1 MTRDL
6 RLVALSL
13 LIWGFGE
20 GMFIYFQP
28 IYLHQLGAD
37 PVQIGGILGLA
48 AAGMLVS
55 HLPAGALADHVGRKS
70 MMVAAWVIAA
80 IAAGLMA
87 LARGLPLF
95 VAGLVLYSVTVF
107 VMSPMSSYITQA
119 GGDWSPAR
127 ALTTVSAGFSAGMIL
142 GPVLGGQLAEQFGL
156 RSVYAIATGTFVIS
170 TVLILF
176 IRPQP
181 IEAAHEGHRYRALLA
196 NRRFGGLL
204 ILVFLVNLG
213 MYLPWPLT
221 PNFLQEVR
229 HVTVG
234 QIGVLGA
241 FTGLGVV
248 VFNLALGHLPAKR
261 GMLIAQ
267 ALVGGAVVALWV
279 GVGFPWYAAAYFLF
293 AGYRTARSLITATIH
308 ALVSPAEIGLA
319 FGANETVAAAS
330 LMVAAPIAGLLFDRQ
345 PGLPYPV
352 GAGLIVFGLLLSA
365 AFVPHTQAELEP
377 EPPSERGVVGGI

>member
-28 IYLHQLGAD
+28 IYLRQLGAD
-37 PVQIGGILGLA
+37 PVAIGGILGLA

-70 MMVAAWVIAA
+70 TMVVAWVIATV
-80 IAAGLMA
+80 AAGMMA

-119 GGDWSPAR
+119 RGSWSPAR
-127 ALTTVSAGFSAGMIL
+127 ALTTVTAGFSAGAIL

-170 TVLILF
+170 TVLVMF
-176 IRPQP
+176 IQPQP
-181 IEAAHEGHRYRALLA
+181 IEAAHDGHRYRALLA

>member
-28 IYLHQLGAD
+28 IYLRQLGAD
-37 PVQIGGILGLA
+37 PVAIGGILGLA

-55 HLPAGALADHVGRKS
+55 HLPAGALADHIGRKTI
-70 MMVAAWVIAA
+70 MVASWVIALLA
-80 IAAGLMA
+80 TAMMA

-95 VAGLVLYSVTVF
+95 VAGLVLYSFTVF
-107 VMSPMSSYITQA
+107 VMSPLSSYITQA
-119 GGDWSPAR
+119 RGAWSPAR
-127 ALTTVSAGFSAGMIL
+127 SLTTVTAGFSAGMIL
-142 GPVLGGQLAEQFGL
+142 GPVIGGQLAEQYGL
-156 RSVYAIATGTFVIS
+156 RSVYSLAAGVFVVS
-170 TVLILF
+170 TVLIVLV
-176 IRPQP
+176 RPQP
-181 IEAAHEGHRYRALLA
+181 IEAAHDGHRYRELLA
-196 NRRFGGLL
+196 NRRFGRLL

-213 MYLPWPLT
+213 MYLAWPLT
-221 PNFLQEVR
+221 PNYLQDVR
-229 HVTVG
+229 QVTVG
-234 QIGVLGA
+234 QIGLLGA

-261 GMLIAQ
+261 GILIAQ
-267 ALVGGAVVALWV
+267 ALVGGAVVSLWF

>member
-20 GMFIYFQP
+20 GMFIFFQP
-28 IYLHQLGAD
+28 IYLRQLGAD
-37 PVQIGGILGLA
+37 PVAIGGILGLA

-70 MMVAAWVIAA
+70 LMVAAWVIAT

-95 VAGLVLYSVTVF
+95 VAGLVLYSTTVF
-107 VMSPMSSYITQA
+107 VMSPMSSYVTQA
-119 GGDWSPAR
+119 RGSWSPAR
-127 ALTTVSAGFSAGMIL
+127 ALTTVTAAFSAGAIL
-142 GPVLGGQLAEQFGL
+142 GPVIGGQLGEQFGL
-156 RSVYAIATGTFVIS
+156 RSVYGLATGIFVLS
-170 TVLILF
+170 TLLIVL

-181 IEAAHEGHRYRALLA
+181 VEPAHEGHRYRALLA
-196 NRRFGGLL
+196 NRRFGGFL
-204 ILVFLVNLG
+204 ILVFLVNFG

-221 PNFLQEVR
+221 PNFLHEVR
-229 HVTVG
+229 QVTVS
-234 QIGVLGA
+234 QIGLLGA

-248 VFNLALGHLPAKR
+248 MFNLALAHLPAKR
-261 GMLIAQ
+261 GLLIAQ

-279 GVGFPWYAAAYFLF
+279 GVGFPWYAAAYLLF
-293 AGYRTARSLITATIH
+293 AGYRTARSLITATVH
-308 ALVSPAEIGLA
+308 ALVNPAEIGLA
-319 FGANETVAAAS
+319 FGANETLAAAS
-330 LMVAAPIAGLLFDRQ
+330 LMAAAPVAGLLYARQ

-352 GAGLIVFGLLLSA
+352 GAGLIVLGLLLSA
-365 AFVPHTQAELEP
+365 AFAPHTQAELEP
-377 EPPSERGVVGGI
+377 EPPSERGVVGGV